1 MTSLERVRCSAG
13 IVIAALV
20 ALAPSAPV
28 SAADGAITLELNKLE
43 SRKDACRVYMVF
55 TNKTDHALDSFKPE
69 LVVFDKDGIITARL
83 VVEGG
88 PLPAGKTKVK
98 LFDIGGADCA
108 GVGRLLVNG
117 LAACTSAGKA
127 VSGCLGRVKTTSR
140 NAVEFIQ

>member
-1 MTSLERVRCSAG
+1 MTSPKRIRRGAG
-13 IVIAALV
+13 IFIVALV
-20 ALAPSAPV
+20 TLIASVPA

-55 TNKTDHALDSFKPE
+55 TNGTEQQLDSFKPE
-69 LVVFDKDGIITARL
+69 LVLFAKDGVIAARL
-83 VVEGG
+83 VVKGG

-98 LFDIGGADCA
+98 LFDIGTTNCA
-108 GVGRLLVNG
+108 GAGRLLLNG